1 MNYKLKSVKLWL
13 MIALIAFVGF
23 LNYSGTVNGSQYI
36 DFIKWLFGIFVAGN
50 VGSKVSN
57 KIEVKNA

>member
-13 MIALIAFVGF
+13 MIALIVFVGF
-23 LNYSGTVNGSQYI
+23 LNYSGTVDGTQYI

-50 VGSKVSN
+50 VGAKITNKV
-57 KIEVKNA
+57 EV